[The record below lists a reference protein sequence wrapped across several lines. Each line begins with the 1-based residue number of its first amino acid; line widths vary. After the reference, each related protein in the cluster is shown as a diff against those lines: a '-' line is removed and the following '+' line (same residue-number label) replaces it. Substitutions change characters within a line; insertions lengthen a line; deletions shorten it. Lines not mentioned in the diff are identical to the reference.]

1 MRFDKHFVEGV
12 FSEAAIIQSYF
23 PDDASFSIDT
33 RSLKQ
38 GDIFV
43 ALSGE
48 TCDGHD
54 FIQEAFARGASGIMI
69 ADAKKE
75 VLKKIPA
82 ATLAHKLILSVPDP
96 LQGLLRLA
104 AVWRSHFSYPVV
116 AITGSV
122 GKTSTKTMLANIL
135 ETHGMPHLVSSGNL
149 NTKIGIALTLLRMR
163 ASHKAAIIE
172 VGISKRGEMAA
183 LANILRPTTA
193 IITKIG
199 HSHMEGLGS
208 LSDIALEKRDIFKY
222 FSEDSIG
229 IVNGDQPILA
239 QVSYVHPVIKFG
251 SKSTN
256 QIQARKINL
265 GNQHV
270 SFVLK
275 IYKDKFPITMQ
286 NAHEGSIGNA
296 LAASSAAYLLGV
308 PRDVIIKGIQLPLQV
323 SGRFELKKLK
333 ARKGMIVND
342 CYNASP
348 ESMKAALIAFQK
360 METSGRK
367 IAVLGDMLELGLNSP
382 FWHRQI
388 GRFLRKVPSLNQVI
402 LVGSM
407 VQWTKKTLP
416 MGVKATV
423 VPTWQDAVKELEGML
438 EQESCVLVKGSNGV
452 GLLNLVHAVAAE

>member
-12 FSEAAIIQSYF
+12 FSEAAIIQAHF
-23 PDDASFSIDT
+23 PDDASFCIDT
-33 RSLKQ
+33 RSLKP

-43 ALSGE
+43 ALQGE

-54 FIQEAFARGASGIMI
+54 FVADALAYGAAGIII
-69 ADAKKE
+69 ADAKRDL
-75 VLKKIPA
+75 LKKIPVA
-82 ATLAHKLILSVPDP
+82 LLAHKLIIAVPDT
-96 LQGLLRLA
+96 LQGLIRLA
-104 AVWRSHFSYPVV
+104 AVWRSHFTYPVV

-135 ETHGMPHLVSSGNL
+135 EVYGMSHLVSAGNL

-163 ASHKAAIIE
+163 SYHKAAIVE

-183 LANILRPTTA
+183 LAQLLRPTTA

-208 LSDIALEKRDIFKY
+208 LNDIALEKRDIFKF

-239 QVSYVHPVIKFG
+239 QVSYVHPMIKFG

-256 QIQARKINL
+256 QIQARKVSL
-265 GNQHV
+265 GNQQV
-270 SFVLK
+270 SFILK
-275 IYKDKFPITMQ
+275 IYKNKYPVTLY
-286 NAHEGSIGNA
+286 NAHEGAIGNA
-296 LAASSAAYLLGV
+296 LAAASAAYLLGV
-308 PRDVIIKGIQLPLQV
+308 PSEVILKGIQMPLQV

-333 ARKGMIVND
+333 TAKGMIVND

-348 ESMKAALIAFQK
+348 ESMKAALLAFQK
-360 METSGRK
+360 METNGRK
-367 IAVLGDMLELGLNSP
+367 IAVLGDMLELGMNGP

-416 MGVKATV
+416 MGMKATI

-438 EQESCVLVKGSNGV
+438 GDESCVLVKGSNGV
-452 GLLNLVHAVAAE
+452 GLLNLVRAVAE